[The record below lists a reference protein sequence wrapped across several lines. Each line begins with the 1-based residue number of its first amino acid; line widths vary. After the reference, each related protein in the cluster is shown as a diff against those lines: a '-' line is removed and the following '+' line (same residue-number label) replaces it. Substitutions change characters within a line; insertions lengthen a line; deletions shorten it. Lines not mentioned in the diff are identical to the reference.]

1 MLRLARLR
9 ILLAGGLV
17 LMGLGAVAC
26 GTWKSQFPEYD
37 FDSGLGGFGTGGG
50 KDAGDATVMS
60 LTTVTNGYT
69 GPTSCDQ
76 AEMQRSY
83 IGCDYWP
90 TVTTNP
96 VWSIFDF
103 TVVVANAQSS
113 AAEIKVTGP
122 NGVGKTVKVA
132 PGALAKIYLPWV
144 TALKGPD
151 CDPCGSVPLFSESVT
166 APASAYHLVSSLP
179 VTVYQFNAL
188 EYKGAGG
195 PPGKDWSSCPG
206 SAELC
211 RPPDA
216 GGSEGY
222 IGCFSYTNDAS
233 LLIPSTAMTGN
244 YRVAGEHAD
253 KGYQGSYF
261 AITAVKDATHVTV
274 NVADTATVVGGGD
287 VPATAAGGTLKLTMN
302 AGDVVEVMSD
312 MLADTTDLSGSL
324 VHADQPVQV
333 ISGTQCSTQPEGV
346 PACDHLES
354 SVLPAETLGSEY
366 VVTVPTSPGGAP
378 IGHVVRFYGN
388 VDGTTLTYSPSRP
401 AGCPE
406 TLDAGQVVQCSGSYV
421 KSSFEV
427 KGTHEF
433 AVSSFQLGGS
443 IIDEFTQ
450 SITADGDPSMSPMVA
465 TQQYLTSYI
474 FLAPVD
480 YDQSFADIVAPPGT
494 TITLDGRAVT
504 NYPSV
509 INHSWS
515 VIRVALL
522 TGGGGAHVLTASKP
536 VGVQV
541 VGYGSYTSYQYPAG
555 LDLSEISPPPILK

>member
-1 MLRLARLR
+1 MVRLGRVRMA
-9 ILLAGGLV
+9 LAAGLV
-17 LMGLGAVAC
+17 VIGVGAAAC
-26 GTWKSQFPEYD
+26 GTWKSQFPADD
-37 FDSGLGGFGTGGG
+37 FDSGVGGFGGG
-50 KDAGDATVMS
+50 KDAGDATTIS
-60 LTTVTNGYT
+60 LNRPSNAYS

-76 AEMQRSY
+76 AQMQRSY

-113 AAEIKVTGP
+113 AADVKVTGP
-122 NGVGKTVKVA
+122 NGVAETVKVA

-151 CDPCGSVPLFSESVT
+151 CDSCGSVPLFSDSVT

-206 SAELC
+206 TAQLC
-211 RPPDA
+211 VPD
-216 GGSEGY
+216 GGAATTL
-222 IGCFSYTNDAS
+222 GCFSYTNDAS

-244 YRVAGEHAD
+244 YRVAGDHAD

-261 AITAVKDATHVTV
+261 AITAVNDSTHVTV
-274 NVADTATVVGGGD
+274 IVSSTATVVGGGD
-287 VPATAAGGTLKLTMN
+287 VTPTAAGGTLNLTMN
-302 AGDVVEVMSD
+302 SGDVVEVMSD
-312 MLADTTDLSGSL
+312 MLADATDLSGSL
-324 VHADQPVQV
+324 VHADQPIQV
-333 ISGTQCSTQPEGV
+333 IAGTQCSTQPEGA

-354 SVLPAETLGSEY
+354 SMLPAETLGSEY

-388 VDGTTLTYSPSRP
+388 VDGTTLTYSSRP

-406 TLDAGQVVQCSGSYV
+406 TLDAGQVVECSIYV
-421 KSSFEV
+421 KKSFEV

-443 IIDEFTQ
+443 IIDSFTQ
-450 SITADGDPSMSPMVA
+450 SVTADGDPSMSPMVA
-465 TQQYLTSYI
+465 TEQYLTSYI

-480 YDQSFADIVAPPGT
+480 YDQSFADIVGPPGT
-494 TITLDGRAVT
+494 TITLDGRVVT
-504 NYPSV
+504 NYASPITS
-509 INHSWS
+509 SWS
-515 VIRVALL
+515 VTRVALL
-522 TGGGGAHVLTASKP
+522 TGGDGAHVLTASNP

-541 VGYGSYTSYQYPAG
+541 MGYGAYTSYQYPAG
-555 LDLSEISPPPILK
+555 LDLTEISPPPILK

>member
-1 MLRLARLR
+1 MVRHARLGVLR
-9 ILLAGGLV
+9 AGGAV
-17 LMGLGAVAC
+17 LLGLLIGAC
-26 GTWKSQFPEYD
+26 GTYKSQFPADD
-37 FDSGLGGFGTGGG
+37 FDSGFGGFGTSGGA
-50 KDAGDATVMS
+50 KDAGDATTMS
-60 LTTVTNGYT
+60 LTRPANAYT

-103 TVVVANAQSS
+103 TVVVANAQTS
-113 AAEIKVTGP
+113 AAEITVTGP
-122 NGVGKTVKVA
+122 NGVSKSVKVA

-151 CDPCGSVPLFSESVT
+151 CDPCGSVPLFSDSVT

-206 SAELC
+206 TAELC
-211 RPPDA
+211 VPPDA

-244 YRVAGEHAD
+244 YRVAGDHAD

-261 AITAVKDATHVTV
+261 AITAVKNATHVTV
-274 NVADTATVVGGGD
+274 NVATTATVVGGGD
-287 VPATAAGGTLKLTMN
+287 VTPTAAGGTLTLTMD

-312 MLADTTDLSGSL
+312 MLGDATDLSGSL

-333 ISGTQCSTQPEGV
+333 IAGTQCSTQPEGK

-378 IGHVVRFYGN
+378 VGHVVRFYGN
-388 VDGTTLTYSPSRP
+388 ADGTTLTYSPSRP

-406 TLDAGQVVQCSGSYV
+406 TLDAGQVVACSIYV
-421 KSSFEV
+421 TRSFEV

-443 IIDEFTQ
+443 VIESVTH
-450 SITADGDPSMSPMVA
+450 SSTGDGDPSMSPMVA
-465 TQQYLTSYI
+465 TEQYLTSYI
-474 FLAPVD
+474 FLAPID

-494 TITLDGRAVT
+494 SITLDGRAVT
-504 NYPSV
+504 NFSSE
-509 INHSWS
+509 INSAWS
-515 VIRVALL
+515 VTRVALL
-522 TGGGGAHVLTASKP
+522 TGGEGAHVLTASKP

-541 VGYGSYTSYQYPAG
+541 LGYGRYTSYQYPAG
-555 LDLSEISPPPILK
+555 LDLTEISPPPILK